1 MRIEY
6 LPFPNEKY
14 DCHYARLLEHDVFR
28 DYVMEHDQIML
39 PIYTVRPNYTVQRFY
54 VHRALS
60 SEDIRDVMIRLSSD
74 APLEPVDSLLYTCLN
89 HYGFLILMDDLDNA
103 WVLIFN
109 EEKYQHWQKNGIE
122 NGLGSHQ
129 MI

>member
-14 DCHYARLLEHDVFR
+14 DCHYARLLEHDIFR
-28 DYVMEHDQIML
+28 EYVMEHDQIII
-39 PIYTVRPNYTVQRFY
+39 PIYTVQRIH

-60 SEDIRDVMIRLSSD
+60 SEDIRDIMIRLSSD
-74 APLEPVDSLLYTCLN
+74 IPLQPVDSLFYTFLN

-103 WVLIFN
+103 WVLIDN
-109 EEKYQHWQKNGIE
+109 EEKYQNWQKNGIE